1 MTLHRIQVLQRLPLT
16 PLNSELW
23 EATAKAQCA
32 FHTDEG
38 LYLST
43 VLPGFV
49 TDLRS
54 GCDLINA
61 IVPKWGNDEYSWA
74 IVSHD
79 IAYHGYLSFE
89 LANDLYLRQGMHIS
103 QQISKRRAA
112 FAASTVGAFGRSHY
126 SDMDDEL
133 PEPYTHNRPLCK
145 IELVDRLP

>member
-1 MTLHRIQVLQRLPLT
+1 MTLHRIQVLQPLQLSPLT
-16 PLNSELW
+16 SELW
-23 EATAKAQCA
+23 QATHKAQCA

-38 LYLST
+38 VYLST

-54 GCDLINA
+54 GCCLINPF
-61 IVPKWGNDEYSWA
+61 VPKWGNAEYTWDV
-74 IVSHD
+74 VSHD

-112 FAASTVGAFGRSHY
+112 FSASMVDSFGRSHY
-126 SDMDDEL
+126 SDMADEL

>member
-16 PLNSELW
+16 PLTSELW
-23 EATAKAQCA
+23 EATNKAQCA

-38 LYLST
+38 IYLST

-61 IVPKWGNDEYSWA
+61 IIPKWGNDEYSWA

-79 IAYHGYLSFE
+79 IAFHGWLSFD
-89 LANDLYLRQGMHIS
+89 LANDLYLRQGAWIS
-103 QQISKRRAA
+103 GQIGRFRANL
-112 FAASTVGAFGRSHY
+112 AASTVGAFGRSHY
-126 SDMDDEL
+126 SQFDDEL
-133 PEPYTHNRPLCK
+133 PEPYTRNRPLCK
-145 IELVDRLP
+145 IELVDKLP